1 MNSNQYK
8 ITIEATQTFSPG
20 NVELLIYL
28 LKKIDSENFKITLY
42 LGHESTYN
50 LVKDLKIPSLK
61 IFKSSV
67 FQTFIR
73 SLRKRSNVLFFCSY
87 PPLSKHNNSIV
98 YYHSSFFFSPIKI
111 LKNRNISYKTRLS
124 RVFVHW
130 IIRLFHKNV
139 DVFYCQTQEVK
150 NELLQNFN
158 NIHVVCK
165 PFFND
170 LDLIEAKNIEKN
182 ILYDFFYPATADT
195 HKNYFNLFDAI
206 LILGRQKKVSLVVT
220 VAKNKL
226 NFIERIN
233 EVNSTLGYEAIS
245 NVGRVTKREVLE
257 FYTQS
262 KAMVFPSLEESLG
275 LPLIEAAMLELPII
289 GSDLPYLYDVVE
301 NPIVFDPNNPRDI
314 AEKMKNFLEGKY
326 EDVLQINKIKNQ
338 VVDIIN
344 FFK

>member
-42 LGHESTYN
+42 LGHESTYR
-50 LVKDLKIPSLK
+50 LVSDLRISSLK
-61 IFKSSV
+61 IIKSSV

-111 LKNRNISYKTRLS
+111 LKNRNISYKTKLS

-130 IIRLFHKNV
+130 IIRLFHTNV

-182 ILYDFFYPATADT
+182 REKCKTNDADFDKLYQEVQDCIVSQKECLAEVYKNEIL
-195 HKNYFNLFDAI
+195 KE
-206 LILGRQKKVSLVVT
+206 
-220 VAKNKL
+220 
-226 NFIERIN
+226 IER
-233 EVNSTLGYEAIS
+233 ERQA
-245 NVGRVTKREVLE
+245 K
-257 FYTQS
+257 
-262 KAMVFPSLEESLG
+262 
-275 LPLIEAAMLELPII
+275 
-289 GSDLPYLYDVVE
+289 
-301 NPIVFDPNNPRDI
+301 
-314 AEKMKNFLEGKY
+314 
-326 EDVLQINKIKNQ
+326 
-338 VVDIIN
+338 
-344 FFK
+344 

>member
-87 PPLSKHNNSIV
+87 PPLSKHNNSFV
-98 YYHSSFFFSPIKI
+98 YYHTSFFANPYKFLKDALPIKI
-111 LKNRNISYKTRLS
+111 KFIRL
-124 RVFVHW
+124 FVHW
-130 IIRLFHKNV
+130 VIKLFHTNV

-170 LDLIEAKNIEKN
+170 LDLIEAKNLEKN

-326 EDVLQINKIKNQ
+326 EDVLQTNKIKNQ